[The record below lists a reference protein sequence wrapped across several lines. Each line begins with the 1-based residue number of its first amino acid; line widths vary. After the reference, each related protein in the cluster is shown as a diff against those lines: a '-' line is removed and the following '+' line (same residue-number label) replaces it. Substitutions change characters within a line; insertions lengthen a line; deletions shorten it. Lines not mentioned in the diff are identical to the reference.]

1 MRRTT
6 IPTQARGPRADVA
19 GASVTGPVSYLDER
33 MAALETAAL
42 RATLESAS
50 CEARP
55 CALMLHPDRLE
66 IRVDLREQGPVSG
79 HPLRRTVQGLGA
91 VVLCARVALAAQGW
105 AVQVDRLPRPDDPEL
120 LAVLRPAAGAPEAGL
135 APLAA
140 LASAGPL
147 RGRTARVRPL
157 PPGLL
162 QRLGRVAALEDSL
175 LVPVTPMPP
184 DGWSNSSTTRPR
196 PSWSRPGRRHRRP
209 PVPAATAQGALLLLT
224 TLEDD
229 ELAWL
234 RSGEA
239 MERVLLGLAHESRFA
254 SLVTEVLDVPFLR
267 TRVRSGLCWP
277 DHPQALIRV
286 G

>member
-1 MRRTT
+1 
-6 IPTQARGPRADVA
+6 
-19 GASVTGPVSYLDER
+19 
-33 MAALETAAL
+33 
-42 RATLESAS
+42 
-50 CEARP
+50 
-55 CALMLHPDRLE
+55 MLHHDRLE

-120 LAVLRPAAGAPEAGL
+120 LAILRPAAGAPEAGL

-147 RGRTARVRPL
+147 RGRRPRVRPL

-175 LVPVTPMPP
+175 LVPVTS
-184 DGWSNSSTTRPR
+184 DAARELVEQLDHEASSILGRGPGEGTVDPR
-196 PSWSRPGRRHRRP
+196 P
-209 PVPAATAQGALLLLT
+209 ADTAQGALLLLT
-224 TLEDD
+224 TMEDD

-239 MERVLLGLAHESRFA
+239 MERVLLGLARESRFA